1 MGVLFMADLNIVL
14 TNHVKERYAERIIGK
29 DTKSDI
35 AVFIAQ
41 NEDKIYND
49 ISNMIKYGELIFEG
63 TQVDSKNVKV
73 YRKDTWMVILD
84 SKTNAVITL
93 YKIELGAGPE
103 LDKLYVEKM
112 LEKLIECQ
120 EEEKKAQEEVEN
132 DTKDY
137 KTIISDMEIQIA
149 EYRKAIKEMEALVS
163 NYKETIQNSNAR
175 LIKVKENTA
184 NVLNKL
190 LSKKH
195 F

>member
-1 MGVLFMADLNIVL
+1 MNELSINL
-14 TNHVKERYAERIIGK
+14 TNHVKERYAERIIGR

-41 NEDKIYND
+41 NEEKIYND
-49 ISNMIKYGELIFEG
+49 ISNMIKYGDLIFEG
-63 TQVDSKNVKV
+63 TQVDSKSVKV
-73 YRKDTWMVILD
+73 YRKDTWMIILD

-103 LDKLYVEKM
+103 LDKLYIEKM
-112 LEKLIECQ
+112 LEKLKECQ

-163 NYKETIQNSNAR
+163 NYKDTIHNSNAR